1 MKRMRIR
8 TKLAASFCLLVVAL
22 SGMLTVA
29 MSLGFTRIYTAR
41 AERYI
46 EDVSGRTVDNFE
58 FLMEKIDRISQD
70 ILRTTEI
77 QEQLKRVDSGQLS
90 DYEMQKASQA
100 LRTQLGEAILFEDEI
115 LSAKVVST
123 GENQFLVSKQLGE
136 HGVEPWTKEEILT
149 ANGSA
154 LWGTSA
160 DGSGRIVLSRAILD
174 LRSMEPIGYMNV
186 VCQQDCFETL
196 LQEVSGVYSSLV
208 FVVDGEWNQICT
220 NEPKLRE
227 IRLSELK
234 WRDSGIV
241 SGIGDM
247 EFYYSMGE
255 TMENGWQVITLVS
268 TSVVEDE
275 LSAFRLVMVGM
286 MIACMILGIGCI
298 CVITWQM
305 IHPLDVLCENMEAI
319 EGADFSKRIAI
330 TSQDEIGRLGLSYN
344 KMAESIET
352 LIEQVYQM
360 ELSQKQVEIELLKMQ
375 INPHF
380 LYNTLD
386 MINWMSRMGR
396 TDAIVEVATALGQ
409 FLRANIKQGDM
420 VPVQVELG
428 SVHNYL
434 AIQRYRFEDKM
445 SVVYEIE
452 EETDGY
458 MIPNF
463 SLQPLVENAIIHGL
477 EPKIGFGTLTIVGRL
492 ERGSLYFAVADDG
505 VGMEEGT
512 IQEIYG
518 ACQEKE
524 AREHIGIQN
533 VYRRMKNY
541 YGERMKF
548 VIRSQKGKGTKIELW
563 IPAGEAGGR
572 NEC

>member
-58 FLMEKIDRISQD
+58 FLMEKI
-70 ILRTTEI
+70 E
-77 QEQLKRVDSGQLS
+77 RVDSGQLS

-136 HGVEPWTKEEILT
+136 HGLEPWTKEEILT

-268 TSVVEDE
+268 PWWRMNCPP
-275 LSAFRLVMVGM
+275 SA
-286 MIACMILGIGCI
+286 
-298 CVITWQM
+298 W
-305 IHPLDVLCENMEAI
+305 
-319 EGADFSKRIAI
+319 
-330 TSQDEIGRLGLSYN
+330 
-344 KMAESIET
+344 
-352 LIEQVYQM
+352 
-360 ELSQKQVEIELLKMQ
+360 
-375 INPHF
+375 
-380 LYNTLD
+380 
-386 MINWMSRMGR
+386 
-396 TDAIVEVATALGQ
+396 
-409 FLRANIKQGDM
+409 
-420 VPVQVELG
+420 
-428 SVHNYL
+428 
-434 AIQRYRFEDKM
+434 
-445 SVVYEIE
+445 
-452 EETDGY
+452 
-458 MIPNF
+458 
-463 SLQPLVENAIIHGL
+463 
-477 EPKIGFGTLTIVGRL
+477 
-492 ERGSLYFAVADDG
+492 
-505 VGMEEGT
+505 
-512 IQEIYG
+512 
-518 ACQEKE
+518 
-524 AREHIGIQN
+524 
-533 VYRRMKNY
+533 
-541 YGERMKF
+541 
-548 VIRSQKGKGTKIELW
+548 
-563 IPAGEAGGR
+563 
-572 NEC
+572 

>member
-1 MKRMRIR
+1 MRGMRIR
-8 TKLAASFCLLVVAL
+8 TKLVVSFCLLVIAL
-22 SGMLTVA
+22 SGMITVA
-29 MSLGFTRIYTAR
+29 MSIGFTRIYTTR
-41 AERYI
+41 AEGYI
-46 EDVSGRTVDNFE
+46 VDVSGRTVNNFE
-58 FLMEKIDRISQD
+58 FLIEKIDRISQD
-70 ILRTTEI
+70 ILRKTEL
-77 QEQLKRVDSGQLS
+77 QEQLKSVDSGLLS
-90 DYEMQKASQA
+90 DYEMQKSSQA

-115 LSAKVVST
+115 LSAGVVSMK
-123 GENQFLVSKQLGE
+123 ENRFLVSKQLGE
-136 HGVEPWTKEEILT
+136 NGQRPWTKEEILA

-160 DGSGRIVLSRAILD
+160 DGSGRIVVSRSILD
-174 LRSMEPIGYMNV
+174 LRSMEPIGYMDV

-196 LQEVSGVYSSLV
+196 LQEVSGIYSSLV
-208 FVVDGEWNQICT
+208 FVVDGDWNLICT

-227 IRLSELK
+227 LRLQELE

-247 EFYYSMGE
+247 EFYYSMGK

-275 LSAFRLVMVGM
+275 LASFRMAMVGM
-286 MIACMILGIGCI
+286 VCACILLGIGCI
-298 CVITWQM
+298 CTVTWQM

-319 EGADFSKRIAI
+319 EGADFSKRITI
-330 TSQDEIGRLGLSYN
+330 TSQDEIGQLGLRYN

-396 TDAIVEVATALGQ
+396 EDAIVEVTTALGQ
-409 FLRANIKQGDM
+409 LLRANIKQGDM

-428 SVHNYL
+428 SVRNYL

-445 SVVYEIE
+445 SVSYEIADGM
-452 EETDGY
+452 DGY
-458 MIPNF
+458 LIPNF

-477 EPKIGFGTLTIVGRL
+477 EPKIGFGTLTIVGRP
-492 ERGSLYFAVADDG
+492 ENGGLYFAVTDDG
-505 VGMEEGT
+505 VGMKAGT
-512 IQEIYG
+512 IEAIYE
-518 ACQEKE
+518 ACEEKE
-524 AREHIGIQN
+524 ARDHIGIQN

-541 YGERMKF
+541 YGDRMKF
-548 VIRSQKGKGTKIELW
+548 VIFSEQGMGTKIELW
-563 IPAGEAGGR
+563 IPTGESQ
-572 NEC
+572 